1 MLSTH
6 RTVICVALFLEGG
19 QQIPDTIILHP
30 TLKEMSTS
38 TDDGRVRTDGD
49 CFRGRDVRF
58 PRSAI
63 KRIRSF
69 RLLRVFSFFFLS
81 SGLFLLLTTS
91 QTTRSSVSSFVCSSC
106 FSPSSNAQVGKGE
119 KSSLISPEVPSYL
132 LSFFFHFHFV
142 SLSASVAHVRPRSAR
157 ARNRPFQ
164 RRREEGG
171 V

>member
-1 MLSTH
+1 MCEPTATAFAGVTYAFRVPRLSESGH
-6 RTVICVALFLEGG
+6 SVSFVF
-19 QQIPDTIILHP
+19 
-30 TLKEMSTS
+30 
-38 TDDGRVRTDGD
+38 
-49 CFRGRDVRF
+49 FR
-58 PRSAI
+58 
-63 KRIRSF
+63 
-69 RLLRVFSFFFLS
+69 FFFLS